1 MLHNEQMRAEVDK
14 QNLIMRSDLIEQV
27 KSLKSKCDFLEV
39 EKREYDK
46 RFEAFKLEYSKALE
60 DRDGFKSLSTRL

>member
-1 MLHNEQMRAEVDK
+1 MRAEVDK

-39 EKREYDK
+39 EKREYD
-46 RFEAFKLEYSKALE
+46 
-60 DRDGFKSLSTRL
+60 